1 MTRVSTAVGMLF
13 ENMDNLERLICAR
26 TVPIYLLLTWDLGR
40 IKVLFIF
47 MRMFIFQECVCF
59 FFVLFFK
66 NKYTIFFL
74 TYPDLTLRNR
84 IPSCATTRTV

>member
-59 FFVLFFK
+59 FFFCFLKINTQF
-66 NKYTIFFL
+66 FFL
-74 TYPDLTLRNR
+74 L
-84 IPSCATTRTV
+84 IPI